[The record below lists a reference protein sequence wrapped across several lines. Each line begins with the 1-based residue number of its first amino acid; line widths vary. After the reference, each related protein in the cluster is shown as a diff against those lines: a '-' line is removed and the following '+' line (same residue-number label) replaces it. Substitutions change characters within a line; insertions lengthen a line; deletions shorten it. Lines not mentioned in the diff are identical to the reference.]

1 MDGGVWA
8 PMQWTDEGIILSGR
22 RHGESSLVLSLLTRE
37 HGRHAGLARGA
48 AGPRRAGEMQPGNRV
63 EATWR
68 ARLADHLGAYRIEPV
83 AASGARLLDDSLAL
97 VGLQSTC
104 ALLEATL
111 PEREAHPVLFE
122 AMASLLETMEGSE
135 VWPAV
140 LVRFELGLLRE
151 LGFGLDLSACALTGA
166 REGLAYV
173 SPKSGRAVTAEAG
186 AAWKERLFRLPGFLL
201 GAQSGGLT
209 SGDVNDGLALTGHFL
224 EHHVLAMANKPM
236 PDARLRLVEQF
247 LKLATT

>member
-48 AGPRRAGEMQPGNRV
+48 AGPRRAGEMQP
-63 EATWR
+63 
-68 ARLADHLGAYRIEPV
+68 AYRIEPV